1 MRLSRRSLLVGAG
14 GGALAGVGIYELVD
28 RFAGSPSRGDGSSG
42 PVGDHG
48 EQHLLDGVREIVSDG
63 VEVLVPPLHHE
74 VVTARVKAGDLGR
87 ARRELTEALDTLDAR
102 YPATPA
108 GLGVTLAWGV
118 PYFRSYV
125 PRQAGRLIPV
135 DQRASQ
141 SAGRPVAALTEA
153 VRFSSDPEETLLEQ
167 NDVAILLR
175 SDTLATIAAAHRI
188 FFSELAVFE
197 PTSIRRGFAGG
208 GFDGGPGLPK
218 QMAQAAGIRG
228 ADLIPDGAE
237 LFLGFTSTQKAG
249 LGPARI
255 ANFEALGY
263 VTSPDGYFN
272 GGTHMHLSHLHEN
285 VEAWYLNFAFQ
296 ERADTAFR
304 PGIAVKAGAQTVP
317 QGPDEVSDAAAV
329 RDTYRRGR
337 SIGHSAALQTA
348 SRLLAD
354 VVGEDGTVYRK
365 GTAIPQRADFNTL
378 DNPFAWSARPAVDGM
393 AAEPAA
399 GVHFVVFNPSSD
411 DFARVRRAMDG
422 ELPDGT
428 KLDFVPRSR
437 GQGFNS
443 ILRTTHRQNFL
454 VPPRHARAF
463 PLLELKS

>member
-14 GGALAGVGIYELVD
+14 SGSLAGAGIYALVD
-28 RFAGSPSRGDGSSG
+28 RLAGTPDRSRAVAVAAGDRR
-42 PVGDHG
+42 
-48 EQHLLDGVREIVSDG
+48 EQHLLDGVREIVAEG

-74 VVTARVKAGDLGR
+74 VVTATVKAGDLRR
-87 ARRELTEALDTLDAR
+87 ARRDLAEALATLDAR
-102 YPATPA
+102 YPLTPA
-108 GLGVTLAWGV
+108 GLGVTVAWGV
-118 PYFRSYV
+118 PYFRRYV
-125 PRQAGRLIPV
+125 PRQAARLMPV

-141 SAGRPVAALTEA
+141 SAGRPVAALTDA
-153 VRFSSDPEETLLEQ
+153 VRFASDPEETVLEQ

-175 SDTLATIAAAHRI
+175 SDSLATIAAAHRI
-188 FFSELAVFE
+188 LFDELDVFE

-218 QMAQAAGIRG
+218 QMARAAGVRG

-255 ANFEALGY
+255 ANFEALGF
-263 VTSPDGYFN
+263 VTAPEAYFN
-272 GGTHMHLSHLHEN
+272 GGTHLHLSHLYEN
-285 VEAWYLNFAFQ
+285 LEAWYLNFPFQ
-296 ERADTAFR
+296 ERADTSFR
-304 PGIAVKAGAQTVP
+304 PGIKVKPGVRTVP
-317 QGPDEVSDAAAV
+317 QGPDDVSDLAAV
-329 RDTYRRGR
+329 KDSHRRTGA
-337 SIGHSAALQTA
+337 IGHSAALQTA
-348 SRLLAD
+348 SRLLED
-354 VVGEDGTVYRK
+354 VLGEDGTVYRK
-365 GTAIPQRADFNTL
+365 GTAVPQRADFNTI
-378 DNPFAWSARPAVDGM
+378 DNPFAWSARPALDGM

-428 KLDFVPRSR
+428 RLPFAPRAR
-437 GQGFNS
+437 GQGFNA

-463 PLLELKS
+463 PLSELKS

>member
-1 MRLSRRSLLVGAG
+1 MRLSRRSLLVGVG
-14 GGALAGVGIYELVD
+14 GGALAGGGIYGLVD
-28 RFAGSPSRGDGSSG
+28 HFAGSPSRSGSSS
-42 PVGDHG
+42 PVAVDRG
-48 EQHLLDGVREIVSDG
+48 EQHLLDGVREVVSDG

-74 VVTARVKAGDLGR
+74 VVTATVKAGDLVR
-87 ARRELTEALDTLDAR
+87 ARRELTEALATLDAR
-102 YPATPA
+102 YPTTPA

-118 PYFRSYV
+118 PYFRRYV
-125 PRQAGRLIPV
+125 PGQAARLMPV

-141 SAGRPVAALTEA
+141 SAGAPVGALTDA

-167 NDVAILLR
+167 NDVAVLLR
-175 SDTLATIAAAHRI
+175 SDLLATIAAAHRI
-188 FFSELAVFE
+188 LFDELAVFE
-197 PTSIRRGFAGG
+197 RTSIRRGFAGG

-255 ANFEALGY
+255 ANFEALGL

-272 GGTHMHLSHLHEN
+272 GGTHMHLSHLYEN
-285 VEAWYLNFAFQ
+285 LEAWYLNFPFR

-304 PGIAVKAGAQTVP
+304 PGIEVREGAQTVP
-317 QGPDEVSDAAAV
+317 QGPADVSDAAAV
-329 RDTYRRGR
+329 KGTYRHGGV
-337 SIGHSAALQTA
+337 IGHSASLQTA
-348 SRLLAD
+348 SRLATD
-354 VVGEDGTVYRK
+354 IVGDDGTVYRA
-365 GTAIPQRADFNTL
+365 GTAVPQRADFNTL
-378 DNPFAWSARPAVDGM
+378 DNPFAWSARPDADGM

-399 GVHFVVFNPSSD
+399 GLHFVVFNPSSD
-411 DFARVRRAMDG
+411 DFARTRRAMDG

-428 KLDFVPRSR
+428 KLDFAPRAR

-463 PLLELKS
+463 PLSELKS

>member
-1 MRLSRRSLLVGAG
+1 M
-14 GGALAGVGIYELVD
+14 
-28 RFAGSPSRGDGSSG
+28 
-42 PVGDHG
+42 
-48 EQHLLDGVREIVSDG
+48 
-63 VEVLVPPLHHE
+63 
-74 VVTARVKAGDLGR
+74 
-87 ARRELTEALDTLDAR
+87 
-102 YPATPA
+102 
-108 GLGVTLAWGV
+108 
-118 PYFRSYV
+118 
-125 PRQAGRLIPV
+125 PV

-141 SAGRPVAALTEA
+141 SAGTPVAALTDA

-175 SDTLATIAAAHRI
+175 SDVLATIAAAHRI
-188 FFSELAVFE
+188 LFDELDVFE
-197 PTSIRRGFAGG
+197 RTSIRRGFAGG

-255 ANFEALGY
+255 ANFEALGL
-263 VTSPDGYFN
+263 VRSPDGYFN
-272 GGTHMHLSHLHEN
+272 GGTHMHLSHLYEN
-285 VEAWYLNFAFQ
+285 LEAWYLNFPFQ

-304 PGIAVKAGAQTVP
+304 PGIRVTEGVQTVP
-317 QGPDEVSDAAAV
+317 QGPAEVSDAAAV
-329 RDTYRRGR
+329 RGTHERGGV
-337 SIGHSAALQTA
+337 IGHSASLQTA
-348 SRLLAD
+348 SRLVAD

-365 GTAIPQRADFNTL
+365 GTAVPQRADFNTL
-378 DNPFAWSARPAVDGM
+378 DNPFAWSARPAADGM

-399 GVHFVVFNPSSD
+399 GLHFVVFNPSSD
-411 DFARVRRAMDG
+411 DFARTRRAMDG

-428 KLDFVPRSR
+428 KLEFAPRAR

-463 PLLELKS
+463 PLSELTS